1 MTRTRLAAIALA
13 LALGAAGCGGG
24 GDDADQFREDY
35 NAAVDRLNEVN
46 TNIQESGQSIA
57 SQSGEEIAED
67 FNRIAETAEKTRQDL
82 EDLDPP
88 DDAQQ
93 EFDRLLSSVEE
104 GVQALRAT
112 AEAAREENQ
121 QRFLEAAQRLS
132 QTGEKITDAESA
144 LKQAVDG

>member
-1 MTRTRLAAIALA
+1 MTRTRLAALVLA

-35 NAAVDRLNEVN
+35 NAAVDRLNDVN
-46 TNIQESGQSIA
+46 TDIQESGQSIA
-57 SQSGEEIAED
+57 SQSGEEIAQD
-67 FNRIAETAEKTRQDL
+67 FNRIADTAEKTRQDL

-88 DDAQQ
+88 EDAQE
-93 EFDRLLSSVEE
+93 EFDQLLSSVEE

-112 AEAAREENQ
+112 AEAAREQNQ

-132 QTGEKITDAESA
+132 QTGEKITEAESA

>member
-132 QTGEKITDAESA
+132 QTGEKITEAESA

>member
-1 MTRTRLAAIALA
+1 MTRTRLAASALA

>member
-1 MTRTRLAAIALA
+1 MTRTRLAALALA

-24 GDDADQFREDY
+24 DDDADRFREDY
-35 NAAVDRLNEVN
+35 NAAVDRLNDVN

-57 SQSGEEIAED
+57 SQSGEEIAQD
-67 FNRIAETAEKTRQDL
+67 FDRIADTAEKTRQDL

-88 DDAQQ
+88 EDAQE
-93 EFDRLLSSVEE
+93 EFDRLLSSVEA
-104 GVQALRAT
+104 GVRALRAT

-144 LKQAVDG
+144 LKKAVDG

>member
-1 MTRTRLAAIALA
+1 MARTRLAAIALA
-13 LALGAAGCGGG
+13 LALGAAGCGGD

-35 NAAVDRLNEVN
+35 NAAVDRLNDVN

-57 SQSGEEIAED
+57 SQSGEEIAQD
-67 FNRIAETAEKTRQDL
+67 FNRIADTAEKTRQEL

-88 DDAQQ
+88 EDAQE
-93 EFDRLLSSVEE
+93 EFDRLVSSVEE

-132 QTGEKITDAESA
+132 QTGEKITEAENA
-144 LKQAVDG
+144 LKSAVDG